1 MAEPTDTPPVDTTKL
16 RRDVA
21 DRMYHVLEQMRADDK
36 AVNWFI
42 EHIEDPVSQLICQLN
57 GHYVIDDMCERPE
70 HRVCLVCHKPMPN
83 EPLAPE
89 PEAT

>member
-1 MAEPTDTPPVDTTKL
+1 MSDNPPVDTTKL

-21 DRMYHVLEQMRADDK
+21 DHMYDILDALDADPGALD
-36 AVNWFI
+36 WFT
-42 EHIEDPVSQLICQLN
+42 EHIEEPVLQLICQLN

-70 HRVCLVCHKPMPN
+70 HRVCLVCQKPMPN

-89 PEAT
+89 PETT